1 MSSWPPGFNHD
12 WAQRRWRGNEWKDK
26 SINVASS
33 QRYKFKDGV
42 RRCSHGSV
50 WKGPACRLCA
60 GLCLCCRPHR
70 RILLGTSSLWH
81 QPPQT
86 GPEAENTLLIVFFI
100 FCLSV
105 GFKPI
110 QHLDILMAAS
120 RRSLCP
126 WRCSPCFL
134 TGPGRALP
142 LRRTE
147 MSHPHNDNPLT
158 H

>member
-86 GPEAENTLLIVFFI
+86 GPEAENTLLIVFFYL
-100 FCLSV
+100 LSIC
-105 GFKPI
+105 GI
-110 QHLDILMAAS
+110 QTNSTFGHTDGSFSEIALSMAMFTMFSDRS
-120 RRSLCP
+120 RPSTSTP
-126 WRCSPCFL
+126 KDWNVTSP
-134 TGPGRALP
+134 
-142 LRRTE
+142 
-147 MSHPHNDNPLT
+147 
-158 H
+158 